1 MDRCTWETRQL
12 LQRILA
18 GWFELASVLP
28 ELEQHLAETT
38 GYPVQVQP
46 RPLSVSA
53 ARIAKFLAE
62 DHRQPAAAIG
72 HLHDWLVG
80 VQGNQLRGDWVA
92 FLALV
97 QNAPGLG
104 VDQRAELVAIADVL
118 CFPPVPPLRTDGR
131 RLVEMATHARVIG
144 SPTLLLEELALKEPH
159 LAQHARE
166 AAERVRTGPPP
177 LPPTDPR
184 EREGQRERTPGE
196 RRRVRAATG
205 LALLAAAGLA
215 AALLWPDGPPPL
227 PARSTVWHDPVV
239 SPDTVS
245 TAEVDVPPGAARL
258 KARLL
263 LSDTNPDSGSC
274 TGLTAQ
280 LSIDQHGSSGWRA
293 PGTEVTLPVPA
304 GLTHLVL
311 SLQLNDAQGCVQKVD
326 IQRVEFTR

>member
-1 MDRCTWETRQL
+1 MDRCTWETRQM

-18 GWFELASVLP
+18 GWFELAPVLP

-53 ARIAKFLAE
+53 TRIAKFLAE

-72 HLHDWLVG
+72 HLHDWLVS
-80 VQGNQLRGDWVA
+80 VHGNQLRGDWVS

-97 QNAPGLG
+97 QNAPGLA

-118 CFPPVPPLRTDGR
+118 CFPPVPALRTDGR

-144 SPTLLLEELALKEPH
+144 SPALLLEELTLKEPQ

-177 LPPTDPR
+177 LDR
-184 EREGQRERTPGE
+184 QEEREPGPPG
-196 RRRVRAATG
+196 RPLVRAAVG

-215 AALLWPDGPPPL
+215 AVLLWPGGPAPL
-227 PARSTVWHDPVV
+227 PARSAVWSDPTVDPGR
-239 SPDTVS
+239 TS

-263 LSDTNPDSGSC
+263 LSDVNPDSGSC
-274 TGLTAQ
+274 AELTAR
-280 LSIDQHGSSGWRA
+280 LGIDQHDSSDWRP
-293 PGTEVTLPVPA
+293 PGAEVSLPVPA
-304 GLTHLVL
+304 GLTRLHLTLEL
-311 SLQLNDAQGCVQKVD
+311 SETPGCTQKVD

>member
-1 MDRCTWETRQL
+1 MDRCTWETRQM

-18 GWFELASVLP
+18 GWFELAPVLP

-53 ARIAKFLAE
+53 TRIAKFLAE

-72 HLHDWLVG
+72 HLHDWLVN
-80 VQGNQLRGDWVA
+80 VHGNQLRGDWVS

-97 QNAPGLG
+97 QNAPGLA

-118 CFPPVPPLRTDGR
+118 CFPPVAPLRTDGR

-144 SPTLLLEELALKEPH
+144 SPGLLLEELALKEPQ

-177 LPPTDPR
+177 LDRQEELPR
-184 EREGQRERTPGE
+184 HGRPL
-196 RRRVRAATG
+196 VR
-205 LALLAAAGLA
+205 AAAGLA
-215 AALLWPDGPPPL
+215 VLAVVALAAVLAWSGGPSPL
-227 PARSTVWHDPVV
+227 PARSAVWSDPTVGPGG
-239 SPDTVS
+239 TS
-245 TAEVDVPPGAARL
+245 TAEVDVPAGAARL

-263 LSDTNPDSGSC
+263 LSDVNPDSGSC
-274 TGLTAQ
+274 TELTAR
-280 LSIDQHGSSGWRA
+280 LGIDQHDSSDWRP
-293 PGTEVTLPVPA
+293 PGAEVSLPVPA
-304 GLTHLVL
+304 GLTRLHLTLEL
-311 SLQLNDAQGCVQKVD
+311 SETPGCTQKVD

>member
-80 VQGNQLRGDWVA
+80 VHGNQLRGDWVS

-97 QNAPGLG
+97 QSAPGLA

-118 CFPPVPPLRTDGR
+118 CFPPEPPLRTDGR

-144 SPTLLLEELALKEPH
+144 SPALLLEELALKEPR

-177 LPPTDPR
+177 LIPTDEREGPR
-184 EREGQRERTPGE
+184 ERPPGG
-196 RRRVRAATG
+196 RRRVRAAAG

-215 AALLWPDGPPPL
+215 AVLLWPDGPPPL
-227 PARSTVWHDPVV
+227 PARSTVWNGPRI

-245 TAEVDVPPGAARL
+245 TAEVDVPAGAARL

-263 LSDTNPDSGSC
+263 LSDVNPDSGSC
-274 TGLTAQ
+274 PGLTVQ
-280 LSIDQHGSSGWRA
+280 LSIDQHGGSGWQA

-304 GLTHLVL
+304 GLTHLNL
-311 SLQLNDAQGCVQKVD
+311 ILQLSDTQGCVQKVD